1 MKLAIVQLLSRS
13 TITIL
18 GALVLSSVTAS
29 AFPIITNIVETGG
42 FNEATDTVTAK
53 WTGVTF
59 TNGIAN
65 EPVPG
70 RPAGAPYTVGV
81 FDNWAPSYVDR
92 NHRWTNATPTLLIP
106 SYLIGQE
113 YVMIGNDNRERA
125 ALTLD
130 VSVATPVAVYLLIDN
145 RMGPVTEPTANA
157 NNPPTFGAG
166 GMQWVLDEGWLAVTN
181 GINRTANTN
190 WPDEIGIDENADN
203 SINNW
208 SSIYRKFFP
217 AGTFRLRQADN
228 TGRNMYGVVVVSTAP
243 PTTPSNLT
251 AVSSDGKV
259 TLSWTGGGG
268 AAGFIVKRSGL
279 SGGPYEIIATNT
291 TTSYIDLDVFND
303 ETYYYVVSAFNIA
316 GETPDSNEAVATPR
330 AAPVNVTTVGG
341 VGQIQI
347 SWDALPGAAT
357 YTVSRSTTSGG
368 PYAPIASGIADTTHV
383 DTTVQPGVTYYYVVR
398 AQLSAGGDS
407 GQSAEASGFA
417 APSAPTLTSSLWA
430 ATAIRLAWVLNNQVV
445 SGYSIEQSTDG
456 VNFAPLTT
464 VPATPQNYVAANLLP
479 SSTYYY
485 RVRAENASGMSD
497 YSNIASTTTPSFGL
511 NVNFAN
517 ALNGTPANNPAPI
530 PPGYAQDIGEPYGP
544 RTNGLTYGWL
554 GPNGL
559 GVDIGIDSRWRMN
572 ANSPD
577 LRWDTFN
584 HLQKPQVLPTA
595 VWELDIPV
603 GFYHVYIVTGD
614 PTATDS
620 VFQFDL
626 EGLVTES
633 YVPVTGAWWHEF
645 NAELPVEDGRLTV
658 KSGPIAANHKIN
670 FIDIYP
676 ATPVAP
682 TITAEPQSVTTQEF
696 HPVSLSVGSAGS
708 FRRVHQWYHDGIA
721 VPDGTNATLFF
732 QAPQLSDSGQY
743 MVIITNWGGSVTSI
757 VANLTVEPDNE
768 PPFIV
773 SVGSLDGRTIGVC
786 FSELIE
792 TNEFAP
798 STDPFS
804 YFINDASDIRV
815 TAVTMRPDTKSVSL
829 QLESVSGT
837 SLPMSGQFY
846 VTAVSVRDL
855 KGNGETLS
863 TFGTNTVFGNAGN
876 LGTPPANG
884 AHYTCDNS
892 TIELVGTGL
901 DIWGNADQGYWAY
914 RPVSGDF
921 DARVRLDSLSL
932 PTNAGPALVAKGGLI
947 VRETTAGG
955 SPTLHLLANPLPP
968 GRNLAE
974 AGRRTAVD
982 GATASWGTNQ
992 TALTMPQWLRLV
1004 RSGNTFTGYRSPN
1017 GVDWVLFANT
1027 TQTLPAGLE
1036 LGLAVTS
1043 HTNSATHFTT
1053 GQFSNF
1059 SVSQPLADL
1068 GITMTD
1074 SPDPQVVGG
1083 NVTYSIGVNNAGPD
1097 TANFVTVTDPLP
1109 AGATFVSASASQG
1122 ACTQSAGTVTCNLGT
1137 LASGASATITI
1148 VVTAP
1153 AAGTLNN
1160 TATVTAGAVDANT
1173 ANNSASVSTGVATRP
1188 TVSMPHFGAGSGFL
1202 ASFNTEVGFN
1212 YIIEYNDDLSN
1223 PAGWTFL
1230 SSVQG
1235 DGGPKPIEDTGAPFT
1250 QRFYRIRIE

>member
-1 MKLAIVQLLSRS
+1 MKLPIAQLISRS

-18 GALVLSSVTAS
+18 GALLVSSLAVS
-29 AFPIITNIVETGG
+29 AFPVITNVVETGG
-42 FNEATDTVTAK
+42 VNEPTDTVTAK

-59 TNGIAN
+59 TNGVAN
-65 EPVPG
+65 EPIPG
-70 RPAGAPYTVGV
+70 KGANDPYTVGL
-81 FDNWAPSYVDR
+81 FGNYAPCFVDR
-92 NHRWTNATPTLLIP
+92 NHRWTNAATVLMPP
-106 SYLIGQE
+106 YLAGQE
-113 YVMIGNDNRERA
+113 YIMIGNDNRDRPA
-125 ALTLD
+125 FRLD
-130 VSVATPVAVYLLIDN
+130 VFIAVESDVYLLIDN
-145 RMGPVTEPTANA
+145 RLGDGVNTT
-157 NNPPTFGAG
+157 PPDFTTN
-166 GMQWVLDEGWLAVTN
+166 MTWVIAEGWIPTTN
-181 GINRTANTN
+181 GINRTASTST
-190 WPDEIGIDENADN
+190 PDEIAVDEGANGTIDQY
-203 SINNW
+203 
-208 SSIYRKFFP
+208 SSVYYKRFP
-217 AGTFRLRQADN
+217 AGTFQLKQPDN
-228 TGRNMYGVVVVSTAP
+228 IGRNMYGVVVAAP
-243 PTTPSNLT
+243 PLPPSNLM
-251 AVSSDGKV
+251 AAGGDGRV
-259 TLSWTGGGG
+259 TLTWTAAS
-268 AAGFIVKRSGL
+268 AAGYVVKRSPVA
-279 SGGPYEIIATNT
+279 GGPYDILATNT
-291 TTSYIDLDVFND
+291 TTTYIDLDVFND
-303 ETYYYVVSAFNIA
+303 DTYYYVVSAFNGA
-316 GETPDSNEAVATPR
+316 GESPDSNEAVATPK
-330 AAPVNVTTVGG
+330 AAPANVAAIGG
-341 VGQIQI
+341 VGQVLV
-347 SWDALPGAAT
+347 SWDAFPNAAT

-368 PYAPIASGIADTTHV
+368 PYTVVASGVAGTSHL
-383 DTTVQPGVTYYYVVR
+383 DTTVAAGRNYYYVVI
-398 AQLSAGGDS
+398 AQLIGGGDS
-407 GQSAEASGFA
+407 GQSLQAAA
-417 APSAPTLTSSLWA
+417 LTAPSAPTLTPSLWA

-456 VNFAPLTT
+456 VIFAPLAA
-464 VPATPQNYVAANLLP
+464 VPATPRNYVDANLLP
-479 SSTYYY
+479 STTYYY

-517 ALNGTPANNPAPI
+517 ALTGTPANNPAPT

-544 RTNGLTYGWL
+544 RTNGLTYGWT
-554 GPNGL
+554 GTNGL
-559 GVDIGIDSRWRMN
+559 GIDIGVDSRWRMN

-603 GFYHVYIVTGD
+603 GFYHVYIVSGD

-633 YVPVTGAWWHEF
+633 YVPVTGAWWREF
-645 NAELPVEDGRLTV
+645 NAQLPVEDGRLTV

-696 HPVSLSVGSAGS
+696 HPVSISVGSAGS
-708 FRRVHQWYHDGIA
+708 FRRVHQWYHDGA
-721 VPDGTNATLFF
+721 PVPDGTNATLAFP
-732 QAPQLSDSGQY
+732 APQLSDSGQY
-743 MVIITNWGGSVTSI
+743 TVIITNWGGSVTSI

-786 FSELIE
+786 FSELLE

-798 STDPFS
+798 TTDPFS
-804 YFINDASDIRV
+804 YFINDSSDIRV
-815 TAVTMRPDTKSVSL
+815 TAVTLRPDNKSVSL

-837 SLPMSGQFY
+837 GLPMSGQFY
-846 VTAVSVRDL
+846 VTAVSIRDL

-863 TFGTNTVFGNAGN
+863 TAGTNTVFGNATN
-876 LGTPPANG
+876 LGIPPANG
-884 AHYTCDNS
+884 SHYTCNNT
-892 TIELVGTGL
+892 TIELVGTGT
-901 DIWGNADQGYWAY
+901 DIWGNADQGYWAF

-932 PTNAGPALVAKGGLI
+932 PTTVGPALTAKGGLI
-947 VRETTAGG
+947 VRATTAGG

-982 GATASWGTNQ
+982 GTTASWGTNQ
-992 TALTMPQWLRLV
+992 TALAMPQWLRLV

-1017 GVDWVLFANT
+1017 GVDWVLFAST

-1083 NVTYSIGVNNAGPD
+1083 NVTYSIGVNNTGPD
-1097 TANFVTVTDPLP
+1097 TAGVVTVTDTLP
-1109 AGATFVSASASQG
+1109 ASVTFVSASASQG

-1137 LASGASATITI
+1137 LSSGASATITI

-1160 TATVTAGAVDANT
+1160 TARVSSAAVDAN
-1173 ANNSASVSTGVATRP
+1173 AENNSASASTGVATRP

-1212 YIIEYNDDLSN
+1212 YIVEYNDDLSN

-1235 DGGPKPIEDTGAPFT
+1235 DGGAKPISDPGAPFT